1 MRFSYWPGAGQP
13 WDEILGASQHA
24 EATGWDG
31 VWFADHFV
39 PSVGD
44 IGGPNHECWSVLA
57 GLAAAVP
64 RVRIGSIVA
73 GNTYRNPAVLAKQAA
88 TVDHISGG
96 RLVLGLGAAWQEN
109 EHLAYGIPFPST
121 KERLDRLDEACAVIT
136 SLFGEERSSFSGR
149 YYQLVDAPLAP
160 KPVQN
165 RLPLLIGGG
174 GERRTMRIA
183 ARWADEWNA
192 WGTPELHA
200 QKAEVLARHCEEL
213 GRDPDEIERSAIAL
227 LFLSTD
233 EGWLAGLRDR
243 DFGRPTIVGTPAE
256 VVEVVRRYRDAGVD
270 ELLIPD
276 FTMPDPARKR
286 DVLDLFINEV
296 APSFR

>member
-13 WDEILGASQHA
+13 WEEILRASQHA
-24 EATGWDG
+24 ESTGWDG

-39 PSVGD
+39 PSLGD
-44 IGGPNHECWSVLA
+44 IGGPTHECWTVLA

-109 EHLAYGIPFPST
+109 EHLAYGIPFPGT

-136 SLFGEERSSFSGR
+136 SLFREERSSFSGR

-160 KPVQN
+160 KPVQE

-183 ARWADEWNA
+183 AQWADEWNV
-192 WGTPELHA
+192 WGTPELHVE
-200 QKAEVLARHCEEL
+200 KAEVLARHCEDL
-213 GRDPDEIERSAIAL
+213 GRDPSEIERSAIAL

-243 DFGRPTIVGTPAE
+243 DFGRPTIIGTPAE
-256 VVEVVRRYRDAGVD
+256 VAEIVGRYRAAGVA